1 MKWRK
6 THRAKNKPNQI
17 WLNRFKSRMSSKY
30 FIRNTRFRHH
40 ARIYLCHRGDQG
52 NESLELVPTSHYSS
66 IWASIAGIFD
76 SKCFLLASEVLDTYP
91 LSICVNR
98 ESGRQQLSLAIF
110 NSCFVS
116 VCTTNCCAV
125 YQHFYT
131 MVWQQQTA
139 RHPMHNWWMRLARSA
154 AIKIK
159 CNGFCYYV
167 LRNFNDGMFGLLLSN
182 KSLCICMCT
191 HTTNKSQ

>member
-1 MKWRK
+1 
-6 THRAKNKPNQI
+6 
-17 WLNRFKSRMSSKY
+17 MSSRWPKHWIARVGVN
-30 FIRNTRFRHH
+30 FLWFVDIGCARNLFC
-40 ARIYLCHRGDQG
+40 LLSRGIFVFWKRRE
-52 NESLELVPTSHYSS
+52 NLTFTVIST
-66 IWASIAGIFD
+66 SIAGILD
-76 SKCFLLASEVLDTYP
+76 SKCFPLASEVLDTYP
-91 LSICVNR
+91 LSMCINR

-110 NSCFVS
+110 DSCFVS
-116 VCTTNCCAV
+116 MCMTNCCAV

-182 KSLCICMCT
+182 KSLCICMCK
-191 HTTNKSQ
+191 HATNKSQ